1 MKIKVNSKDVL
12 EIAKALKCGWLDTSK
27 IESFKTLL
35 EGYHPHKEIKRDELN
50 YYLDCL
56 YKGWGYT
63 PTNMEIVNET
73 MLEGLPDELLEKWEK
88 HIESNSVYRRIVKE
102 AFFGLVAVKA
112 LGGKFEDLNPD
123 FEPDFSFMEGEPPT
137 FI

>member
-1 MKIKVNSKDVL
+1 
-12 EIAKALKCGWLDTSK
+12 
-27 IESFKTLL
+27 
-35 EGYHPHKEIKRDELN
+35 
-50 YYLDCL
+50 
-56 YKGWGYT
+56 
-63 PTNMEIVNET
+63 MEVVNET

-102 AFFGLVAVKA
+102 AFFGLVAIKA

-123 FEPDFSFMEGEPPT
+123 FSFMEGEPPT